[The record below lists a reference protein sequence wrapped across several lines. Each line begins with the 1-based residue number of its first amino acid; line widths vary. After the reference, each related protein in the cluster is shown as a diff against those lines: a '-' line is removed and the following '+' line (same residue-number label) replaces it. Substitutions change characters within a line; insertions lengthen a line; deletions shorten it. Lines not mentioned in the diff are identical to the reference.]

1 MRALRVTVFDDASA
15 SGALHHQRQMM
26 LRALRADLADLPG
39 VTLVVVGA
47 AAAAKAGAQPDSA
60 IRIGPGAAGAIHART
75 SLQGLTRG
83 ATRRHLRGDSGAD
96 AEAEAD
102 ADGKQPAAAANG
114 AGDDSAED
122 TGDDAADDA
131 ADDSG
136 IGADK
141 PAATDARLAAA
152 VDAAI
157 HAADAVWPMASE
169 AGGLLERVS
178 QQVLNSGRILL
189 GSRPQALRVAGSRLR
204 TARALAQAGIPVAA
218 IYAVHQE
225 LPRATGAWLVR
236 PDDGDGCADTRI
248 YASAAGA
255 RAWILAQHA
264 ALHGPPPHPSAS
276 GASGAAAASP
286 SASASASASARL
298 AGPDRRPA
306 PPAVDY
312 VLQPFIPGKAGSLS
326 LLCCD
331 GRAQLLSCN
340 EHRIAVRDNQFHLL
354 GTTVNSMADSDGAFA
369 RLAQAVAAAVPGLWG
384 HVGVEF
390 VIGVRGVVV
399 LEINARITP
408 AYAGLRASLGCN
420 PAALVMDLL
429 DQRDFPAR
437 VRLAAAARPAAVA
450 VSVDLGI
457 DLGLDPGIESGIDPG
472 ADPDLRRGGHPR

>member
-47 AAAAKAGAQPDSA
+47 AAAAKAGAQPHSA
-60 IRIGPGAAGAIHART
+60 IRIGAGAAGAIHART

-122 TGDDAADDA
+122 TGDDAADD
-131 ADDSG
+131 SG

-141 PAATDARLAAA
+141 PAATDARIAAA

-264 ALHGPPPHPSAS
+264 ALHGLPPHPSAS
-276 GASGAAAASP
+276 GASGAPAASP
-286 SASASASASARL
+286 STSASASARL

-354 GTTVNSMADSDGAFA
+354 GTTVNSLADSDGAFA